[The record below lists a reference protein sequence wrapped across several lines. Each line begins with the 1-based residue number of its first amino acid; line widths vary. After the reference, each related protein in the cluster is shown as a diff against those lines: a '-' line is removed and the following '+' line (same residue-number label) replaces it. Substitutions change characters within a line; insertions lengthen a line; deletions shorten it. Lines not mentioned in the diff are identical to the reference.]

1 MLTISLKPAA
11 QTATTLK
18 SQTLS
23 PLRQTMSSL
32 WINCRPV
39 LLYLLL
45 RKIWSV
51 AIMSVTSEKATGMP
65 PCNVKIL
72 SPLVT
77 GSERGSGVSDELIN
91 QSEILVAELR
101 IVQSMDADGDIHVY
115 DVSQSS
121 DGSDL
126 EPSKALE
133 LIEWARASVLAPMV
147 YGMMQAF
154 DDSEEEEY

>member
-1 MLTISLKPAA
+1 M
-11 QTATTLK
+11 TAMEPNAR
-18 SQTLS
+18 S
-23 PLRQTMSSL
+23 
-32 WINCRPV
+32 
-39 LLYLLL
+39 
-45 RKIWSV
+45 
-51 AIMSVTSEKATGMP
+51 
-65 PCNVKIL
+65 L

-77 GSERGSGVSDELIN
+77 GSEGSSGVSDELIN

>member
-1 MLTISLKPAA
+1 MRFHLLVGLIAIIKRRLTLFLGVLTISYLLISFRPVRPYSPPKRICKAHIRCATSAA
-11 QTATTLK
+11 VIARLLDEK
-18 SQTLS
+18 SLS
-23 PLRQTMSSL
+23 PVG
-32 WINCRPV
+32 I
-39 LLYLLL
+39 
-45 RKIWSV
+45 
-51 AIMSVTSEKATGMP
+51 
-65 PCNVKIL
+65 
-72 SPLVT
+72 